1 MAGHGFPCP
10 GWLGDG
16 RALRL
21 TTIARPSFQFHDQV
35 GFGEFVMR
43 SSPSIAPQGRDQDTY
58 LVLDDFGRIGRAWRE
73 TGEDAA
79 DRETLIRNLLSGEYS
94 NPVRI
99 IAFNILGGWSRDV
112 TVEIA
117 DEVRLLWAESD
128 VVPNS
133 ILQFTEANRR

>member
-1 MAGHGFPCP
+1 
-10 GWLGDG
+10 
-16 RALRL
+16 
-21 TTIARPSFQFHDQV
+21 
-35 GFGEFVMR
+35 MR
-43 SSPSIAPQGRDQDTY
+43 SSPSIAPQGPDQDTY

-99 IAFNILGGWSRDV
+99 IAFNIVGGWSRDA
-112 TVEIA
+112 TIEIA

-128 VVPNS
+128 DVPDS

>member
-1 MAGHGFPCP
+1 MP
-10 GWLGDG
+10 L
-16 RALRL
+16 
-21 TTIARPSFQFHDQV
+21 IAR
-35 GFGEFVMR
+35 R
-43 SSPSIAPQGRDQDTY
+43 
-58 LVLDDFGRIGRAWRE
+58 
-73 TGEDAA
+73 
-79 DRETLIRNLLSGEYS
+79 LIRNLLSACS